1 MAKADQFYGATD
13 MGRQRSNNEDEFIVK
28 DLGNGKILAC
38 VIDGVGGY
46 EGGEVAAAIAK
57 QTILDQ
63 FREPA
68 ADLVLKLKTCF
79 VEANRKIYEDR
90 LNHPERDSMACV
102 LTLVHADLEHNQL
115 HFAHV
120 GDTRLYLYRDHS
132 LVKLSHDHSFVG
144 FLEDNKKISEE
155 EAMSHPNRNEINKAL
170 GYDPNMAG
178 VADYIETGSSPFLP
192 GDVLLLCSDGLTD
205 LVDQKGMI
213 AILDA
218 KAGLADKTKMLIN
231 AANEAGGKDN
241 ITVVLVA
248 NNNKAA
254 KQKATRPVLVKKNEQ
269 PAIPV
274 EPVKPEAPKA
284 KVRKRSSGFT
294 WFLLLLVLILAAAV
308 YFLWRENQSQNPG
321 PVNEQKT
328 IQRNAAEQRLLD
340 SLEVSAFLYL
350 DSSYGNRILI
360 SDTISI
366 QQDSIY
372 INGNGITLQA
382 GSDYNGILFQAK
394 PGCNYI
400 LLENMVIENFDIGL
414 SAQSHVLK
422 LKNVRFVNCRI
433 PVQYNLALPADRA
446 LSGSLVDSVLFRPDS
461 ISKNSR

>member
-1 MAKADQFYGATD
+1 MAKDDHFYGATD
-13 MGRQRSNNEDEFIVK
+13 MGRQRSNNEDEFIAK
-28 DLGNGKILAC
+28 NLGSGKVLAC

-57 QTILDQ
+57 QTILDH

-68 ADLVLKLKTCF
+68 ADLLLKMKSCF
-79 VEANRKIYEDR
+79 VQANQKIYEDR
-90 LNHPERDSMACV
+90 LNNPNRDSMACV
-102 LTLVHADLEHNQL
+102 LTLTLADLEQNQF
-115 HFAHV
+115 HYAHV

-132 LVKLSHDHSFVG
+132 LVKLTHDHSFVG
-144 FLEDNKKISEE
+144 FLEDNKRITEE

-192 GDVLLLCSDGLTD
+192 GDLLMLCSDGLTD
-205 LVDQKGMI
+205 LVDQRGMI

-218 KAGLADKTKMLIN
+218 KASLADKTRMLIN

-241 ITVVLVA
+241 ITVVLVL

-254 KQKATRPVLVKKNEQ
+254 KQKATKPVLVKKNEQ
-269 PAIPV
+269 PAGRVETPQPV
-274 EPVKPEAPKA
+274 AAPA
-284 KVRKRSSGFT
+284 KKTKRSSGLT
-294 WFLLLLVLILAAAV
+294 WLLLLLVLILSAAV
-308 YFLWRENQSQNPG
+308 YFLWRENQSKKILPG
-321 PVNEQKT
+321 TVTQSK
-328 IQRNAAEQRLLD
+328 QRNAAEQRLLD

-350 DSSYGNRILI
+350 DSSYGNRILV

-382 GSDYNGILFQAK
+382 DSNYQGMLFQAT

-422 LKNVRFVNCRI
+422 LKNVRFINCRI
-433 PVQYNLALPADRA
+433 PVQYNLSLPLNRT
-446 LSGSLVDSVLFRPDS
+446 LSGSLVDTVLFRPDS
-461 ISKNSR
+461 ISKNNR

>member
-13 MGRQRSNNEDEFIVK
+13 VGRQRSNNEDEFIVK

-102 LTLVHADLEHNQL
+102 LTLVHADPEQNQL

-144 FLEDNKKISEE
+144 FLEDNKRISEE

-192 GDVLLLCSDGLTD
+192 GDLLLLCSDGLTD

-254 KQKATRPVLVKKNEQ
+254 KQKATKPVLVKKNE
-269 PAIPV
+269 PAAIPA
-274 EPVKPEAPKA
+274 EPVKPETPLVKR
-284 KVRKRSSGFT
+284 RKKSSGLT

-308 YFLWRENQSQNPG
+308 YFLWRENQSQTSE

-328 IQRNAAEQRLLD
+328 IQRNASEQRLLD

-350 DSSYGNRILI
+350 DSSYGKRILI

-394 PGCNYI
+394 PECNYI

-433 PVQYNLALPADRA
+433 PVQYNLALPADRP

-461 ISKNSR
+461 ISKISR